1 MANAGTHPRVLGYL
15 GRALSLE
22 LSAVQQY
29 MTQASLVELWGLAEA
44 AERFRHE
51 TVEEMQHA
59 ERIVKQMLAL
69 GVAPAAS
76 TAASMRSAASRL
88 CGGNSPC
95 ASTELSR
102 ATTGPPRAKAASMT
116 TVLRVRTRLSCTR
129 RVYSANRGV
138 ATSPVQRVRDN
149 IRQRFPRASGCG
161 HVTVLCTPA
170 NAFHAPVARISSI
183 AATHASSSA
192 SVV

>member
-76 TAASMRSAASRL
+76 QLRPVTHAADLEGLLRHNSVLEQDLIHHYDDALRL
-88 CGGNSPC
+88 FS
-95 ASTELSR
+95 
-102 ATTGPPRAKAASMT
+102 GPPGGRTAPWRGADAVAAP
-116 TVLRVRTRLSCTR
+116 
-129 RVYSANRGV
+129 AERGIL
-138 ATSPVQRVRDN
+138 P
-149 IRQRFPRASGCG
+149 C
-161 HVTVLCTPA
+161 
-170 NAFHAPVARISSI
+170 
-183 AATHASSSA
+183 
-192 SVV
+192 